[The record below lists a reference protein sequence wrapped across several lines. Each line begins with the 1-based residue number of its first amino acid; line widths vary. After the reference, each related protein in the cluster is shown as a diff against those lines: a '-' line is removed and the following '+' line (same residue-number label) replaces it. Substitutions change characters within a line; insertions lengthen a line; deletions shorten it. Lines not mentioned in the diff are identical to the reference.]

1 MNITEEI
8 RKYIDILE
16 NDIKIYTVDQY
27 MLYS

>member
-1 MNITEEI
+1 MNIMEEI
-8 RKYIDILE
+8 RKYIDISE